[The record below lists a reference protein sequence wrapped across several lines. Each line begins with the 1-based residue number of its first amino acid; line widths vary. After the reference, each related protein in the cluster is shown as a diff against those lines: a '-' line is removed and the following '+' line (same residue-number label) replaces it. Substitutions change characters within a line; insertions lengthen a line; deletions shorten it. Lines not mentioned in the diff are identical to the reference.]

1 MIHIYPDLKSLSQAA
16 ARLWTDRA
24 QEAIQIHGR
33 FVAAISGGSTP
44 RRTYAIL
51 GQQAFRRAV
60 DWSRVHIFWADE
72 RCVPPDDPRQN
83 AGMARSLWL
92 DKTAIPAAQVHSL
105 DCQGDPA
112 RAARDY
118 EQTLRA
124 FFAPHPPQFD
134 LVYLGL
140 GADGHAA
147 SLFPGSP
154 ALRGRGR
161 LALEVQAKN
170 EDFQRVTLTPLALN
184 RARCI
189 VFLVAGTAKA
199 RILQRILSEPDAIPA
214 LPAQLIRPVSGEVHW
229 LVDQKAADYLT
240 SNLMA

>member
-24 QEAIQIHGR
+24 AEAIHIHGR
-33 FVAAISGGSTP
+33 FVAAISGGTTP
-44 RRTYAIL
+44 QRTYAIL
-51 GQQAFRRAV
+51 GQQAYRRAV
-60 DWSRVHIFWADE
+60 DWSRVHLFWADE
-72 RCVPPDDPRQN
+72 RCVPLGDPRHN
-83 AGMARSLWL
+83 ASVARSLWL
-92 DKTAIPAAQVHSL
+92 DKTAIPPDQVHAL
-105 DCQGDPA
+105 DCLGDPA

-118 EQTLRA
+118 EQTLRE
-124 FFAPHPPQFD
+124 FFKPHPPQFD
-134 LVYLGL
+134 LVFLGL
-140 GADGHAA
+140 GADGHTA

-154 ALRGRGR
+154 ALRARGR
-161 LALEVQAKN
+161 LAMEVQAKDA
-170 EDFQRVTLTPLALN
+170 DFRRVTLTPLALN
-184 RARCI
+184 RARSI

-214 LPAQLIRPVSGEVHW
+214 LPAQLIRSVSGEVHW